1 MSRTSA
7 RRRALRAEAASTVL
21 SVAAPTHRLAL
32 RLSTV
37 LSVAATVGVLGAAPA
52 FAHVTAQPGNV
63 AQGSYSV
70 VSLRVP
76 NESDTAGTVKLEVT
90 LPADHPLSSV
100 RTTPV
105 PGWAVIG
112 AVAAFLA
119 SSDSSFMTASEVA
132 VDGALAQL

>member
-1 MSRTSA
+1 MSHTPA
-7 RRRALRAEAASTVL
+7 R
-21 SVAAPTHRLAL
+21 RLAL
-32 RLSTV
+32 RPDT
-37 LSVAATVGVLGAAPA
+37 ATVLGAAPA
-52 FAHVTAQPGNV
+52 FAHVPAQPGDA

-105 PGWAVIG
+105 PGW
-112 AVAAFLA
+112 
-119 SSDSSFMTASEVA
+119 TATMLS
-132 VDGALAQL
+132 LIHI